1 MREVPKSLAARLKD
15 SQSSLAEIR
24 EIVQIATISSDL
36 HSTGIY
42 GTKTPLEFARR
53 QNLRENMAN
62 IVAEQDLEKKILRKR
77 KDLRH
82 AEEQLHDMLHS
93 SRGERNLPAL
103 LSQ

>member
-1 MREVPKSLAARLKD
+1 
-15 SQSSLAEIR
+15 
-24 EIVQIATISSDL
+24 
-36 HSTGIY
+36 
-42 GTKTPLEFARR
+42 
-53 QNLRENMAN
+53 MAN